1 MKFNLDL
8 ANINYIK
15 ILFKDR
21 QGSAHCIKSAIKIM
35 GEKEIYACTKYE
47 EGLIIPAPQDVTLSF
62 VCDNGLYRTKTRLL
76 VVNKEDPY
84 IYFSLNTP
92 DGLEYQQNREYFR
105 IKLEEK
111 AVISFVTE
119 EEQQISISS
128 ITHDISANGVRV
140 VPTKRTAFPE
150 NVNIEIQFPTRT
162 ISVRAKFIREDEDDN
177 IYKASFCFTDIAP
190 KDMDYIS
197 QVCIKKQLEYKRST
211 IV

>member
-21 QGSAHCIKSAIKIM
+21 QGNAHCIKSAIKIM

-47 EGLIIPAPQDVTLSF
+47 EGLVIPAPQDVGLSF

-84 IYFSLNTP
+84 IYFSLKTP

-111 AVISFVTE
+111 AIISFTTE
-119 EEQQISISS
+119 DEQTIKIPAL
-128 ITHDISANGVRV
+128 THDISANGVRLI
-140 VPTKRTAFPE
+140 PEKRTALPEDVDIKIIFPSKT
-150 NVNIEIQFPTRT
+150 IETK
-162 ISVRAKFIREDEDDN
+162 AKYIREDEDDN
-177 IYKASFCFTDIAP
+177 VYKVSFEFINISA

-197 QVCIKKQLEYKRST
+197 QICIRKQLEYKRST